1 MKNHLDKAGKTYFQ
15 HMAQA
20 WKYAF
25 KLLLAALA
33 GLIHGFLPNLFE
45 TTASDTVKKLSAK

>member
-1 MKNHLDKAGKTYFQ
+1 MKKHLDKAGKTYFQ

-25 KLLLAALA
+25 KLLFAALA
-33 GLIHGFLPNLFE
+33 GLVHGLLPSLFE